1 VGFDS
6 LKRGYERMNNAA
18 AIRRVAVLGA
28 GVMGAQIAAH
38 LANADV
44 PVVLF
49 DLPAKEGDPN
59 GIATKAIANLTKLN
73 PAPLAVKERA
83 QLIQPA
89 NYDQHLEALRT
100 CDLLIEAIAERP
112 DWKADLYRR
121 VTPYLHDRAILAT
134 NTSGLPLSA
143 LAQSVPDAVRS
154 RFCGIH
160 FFNPPRYMALAELI
174 PCATTDPAILD
185 LLETFLVSTL
195 GKGVVRGKDTPNFI
209 ANRIGVFSMAAIMHQ
224 TQVFGLGLDLVDALT
239 GPAIG
244 RAKSATYRTAD
255 IVGLDTMDHVFKGS
269 AHALPQDPWRSYY
282 QGPDWLNTLIAK
294 GALGQ
299 KSGAGFYAGKGKQVF
314 DPSTGTYR
322 DAGAKPDE
330 AVQAILKLKNPA
342 EKFAALRASDH
353 PQAQF
358 LWAIH
363 RDVFHYA
370 AVLLAEIADNA
381 RDVDF
386 AIRWG
391 YGWSLGPF
399 EIWQAAGWK
408 QVAAWIAADIA
419 AGKALTTTPLP
430 AWVDQVDGV
439 HRPQGSYSAAENA
452 YKPRSSLPVYQRQLY
467 PEPVL
472 GEAPHHYG
480 ETVFENSGARLWTT
494 GDGIGILSFKTKL
507 HVIGDDVLE
516 AVLASLNIAERD
528 FAGLVLWQTEAPF
541 SAGANLA
548 EAVSVVLAGD
558 FVSFEKAVAKFQQTT
573 AALRYSAIPVV
584 GAVQGLA
591 LGGGCEFLMH
601 CDRVVA
607 ALESYIG
614 LVEVGVGL
622 IPAGGGCKEFA
633 RRAMD
638 EAKGGDLLPFL
649 RPYFE
654 AMAMAKVSRS
664 AEEAQQL
671 GYLKP
676 SDVIIFNPYELLYVA
691 KAQVRALAETGYR
704 PPQPR
709 SIRVAGRTG
718 MAAFQMALVNMRD
731 GGFISAHDDQVS
743 LKIATALCGG
753 EVDANTWVDEA
764 WLLGLERQAFV
775 ELAKTPLTQ
784 ARIEHMLKTGKPLRN

>member
-1 VGFDS
+1 MS
-6 LKRGYERMNNAA
+6 SAA
-18 AIRRVAVLGA
+18 SIRRVAVLGA

-49 DLPAKEGDPN
+49 DLPAKDGDPN
-59 GIATKAIANLTKLN
+59 GIVTKAIASMVKLS
-73 PAPLAVKERA
+73 PAPFAVKERA
-83 QLIQPA
+83 ELIQPA
-89 NYDQHLEALRT
+89 NYDQHLEELRS

-112 DWKADLYRR
+112 DWKADLYKRI
-121 VTPYLHDRAILAT
+121 TPYVSDRAILAT
-134 NTSGLPLSA
+134 NTSGLPLSL
-143 LAQSVPDAVRS
+143 LAESVPENLRA

-160 FFNPPRYMALAELI
+160 FFNPPRYMALVELI
-174 PCATTDPAILD
+174 PCQTTDPAILD

-195 GKGVVRGKDTPNFI
+195 GKGVVRAKDTPNFV
-209 ANRIGVFSMAAIMHQ
+209 ANRIGVFSMAATIHH
-224 TQVFGLGLDLVDALT
+224 TQAFGLSLDLVDALT

-255 IVGLDTMDHVFKGS
+255 IVGLDTMGHVFKGS
-269 AHALPQDPWRSYY
+269 ALALRDDPWRQYFN
-282 QGPDWLNTLIAK
+282 PPAWLTALIDK

-299 KSGAGFYAGKGKQVF
+299 KTKAGIYANKGKQVL
-314 DPSTGTYR
+314 DTATGEYR

-330 AVQAILKLKNPA
+330 AVQALLKIKNHA

-363 RDVFHYA
+363 RDAFHYA
-370 AVLLAEIADNA
+370 AVLLAEIADTA

-391 YGWSLGPF
+391 FGWGMGPF

-408 QVAAWIAADIA
+408 QVAAWIEDDIA
-419 AGKALTTTPLP
+419 AGKAMTAAPLP
-430 AWVDQVDGV
+430 AWVKQVDGV
-439 HRPQGSYSAAENA
+439 HRPEGSYSAAENA
-452 YKPRSSLPVYQRQLY
+452 YKPRSTLPVYRRQLY
-467 PEPVL
+467 PEQVL
-472 GEAPHHYG
+472 GEAPPRYG
-480 ETVFENSGARLWTT
+480 ETVWENSGVRLWTT
-494 GDGIGILSFKTKL
+494 GDDIGVLSFKSKL
-507 HVIGDDVLE
+507 HVIGDDVLDGVLE
-516 AVLASLNIAERD
+516 ALKIAEQQFD
-528 FAGLVLWQTEAPF
+528 GLVLWQTEAPF

-548 EAVSVVLAGD
+548 QAVPVLLAGD
-558 FVSFEKAVAKFQQTT
+558 FETFENTVAKFQHTT
-573 AALRYSAIPVV
+573 SALRYSAIPVV
-584 GAVQGLA
+584 AAAQGLA

-633 RRAMD
+633 LRAMD

-664 AEEAQQL
+664 AEEAKQL
-671 GYLKP
+671 GHLKS
-676 SDVIIFNPYELLYVA
+676 SDVIVFNANELLHVA

-709 SIRVAGRTG
+709 KIRVAGRTG
-718 MAAFQMALVNMRD
+718 VAACQMALVNMRD
-731 GGFISAHDDQVS
+731 GGFISPHDYRLG

-753 EVDANTWVDEA
+753 DVDPNTLVDEA
-764 WLLGLERQAFV
+764 WLLGLERQGFV

-784 ARIEHMLKTGKPLRN
+784 ARIEQMLKTGKPLRN

>member
-1 VGFDS
+1 MS
-6 LKRGYERMNNAA
+6 NAA

-49 DLPAKEGDPN
+49 DLPAKDGDPN
-59 GIATKAIANLTKLN
+59 GIVTKAIASMAKLS
-73 PAPLAVKERA
+73 PAPFAVKERA
-83 QLIQPA
+83 ALIQPA
-89 NYDQHLEALRT
+89 NYDQHLEELRN

-112 DWKADLYRR
+112 DWKTDLYKR

-134 NTSGLPLSA
+134 NTSGLPLSL
-143 LAQSVPDAVRS
+143 LAESVPEHLRP

-160 FFNPPRYMALAELI
+160 FFNPPRYMALVELI
-174 PCATTDPAILD
+174 PCLTTDPAILD

-195 GKGVVRGKDTPNFI
+195 GKGVVRAKDTPNFI
-209 ANRIGVFSMAAIMHQ
+209 ANRIGVFSMAATIHH
-224 TQVFGLGLDLVDALT
+224 TQAFGLSLDLVDALT

-255 IVGLDTMDHVFKGS
+255 IVGLDTMGHVFKGS
-269 AHALPQDPWRSYY
+269 ALALRDDPWRQYFN
-282 QGPDWLNTLIAK
+282 PPAWLTALIDK

-299 KSGAGFYAGKGKQVF
+299 KTKAGIYANKGRQVL
-314 DPSTGTYR
+314 DTATGEYR

-330 AVQAILKLKNPA
+330 AVQALLKIKNHA

-363 RDVFHYA
+363 RDAFHYA
-370 AVLLAEIADNA
+370 AVLLAEIADTA

-391 YGWSLGPF
+391 FGWGMGPF

-408 QVAAWIAADIA
+408 QVAAWLEGDIA
-419 AGKALTTTPLP
+419 AGKAITAAPQP
-430 AWVDQVDGV
+430 PWGAQQDGL
-439 HRPQGSYSAAENA
+439 HRHEGSYSAAENA
-452 YKPRSSLPVYQRQLY
+452 YKPRSTLPVYRRQLY
-467 PEPVL
+467 PEQVL
-472 GEAPHHYG
+472 GEAPPRYG
-480 ETVFENSGARLWTT
+480 ETVWENSGVRLWTT
-494 GDGIGILSFKTKL
+494 GDDIGVLSFKSKL
-507 HVIGDDVLE
+507 HVIGDDVLDGVLE
-516 AVLASLNIAERD
+516 ALKIAEQQFD
-528 FAGLVLWQTEAPF
+528 GLVLWQTEAPF

-548 EAVSVVLAGD
+548 QAVPVLLAGD
-558 FVSFEKAVAKFQQTT
+558 FETFENTVAKFQHTT
-573 AALRYSAIPVV
+573 SALRYSAIPVV
-584 GAVQGLA
+584 AAAQGLA

-633 RRAMD
+633 LRAMD

-664 AEEAQQL
+664 AEEAKQL
-671 GYLKP
+671 GHLKS
-676 SDVIIFNPYELLYVA
+676 SDVIVFNANELLHVA

-709 SIRVAGRTG
+709 KIRVAGRTG
-718 MAAFQMALVNMRD
+718 VAACQMALVNMRD
-731 GGFISAHDDQVS
+731 GGFISPHDYRLG

-753 EVDANTWVDEA
+753 DVDPNTLVDEV
-764 WLLGLERQAFV
+764 WLLGLERQGFV

-784 ARIEHMLKTGKPLRN
+784 ARIEQMLKTGKPLRN

>member
-1 VGFDS
+1 
-6 LKRGYERMNNAA
+6 MNNAA

-38 LANADV
+38 LANAEV

-49 DLPAKEGDPN
+49 DLPAKDGDPN
-59 GIATKAIANLTKLN
+59 GIATKAIANLAKLN
-73 PAPLAVKERA
+73 PAPLAVKERVE
-83 QLIQPA
+83 LVQPA
-89 NYDQHLEALRT
+89 NYDQHLELLRS
-100 CDLLIEAIAERP
+100 CDLVIEAIAERP

-121 VTPYLHDRAILAT
+121 IAPYLNGRAILAT
-134 NTSGLPLSA
+134 NTSGLRLNL
-143 LAQSVPDAVRS
+143 LADSVPEQARA

-160 FFNPPRYMALAELI
+160 FFNPPRYMALVELI
-174 PCATTDPAILD
+174 PCAATDPAILD

-195 GKGVVRGKDTPNFI
+195 GKGVVRAKDTPNFI
-209 ANRIGVFSMAAIMHQ
+209 ANRIGVFSMAAIMHH
-224 TQVFGLGLDLVDALT
+224 TQAFGLGLDLVDALT

-255 IVGLDTMDHVFKGS
+255 IVGLDTMGHVLKGS
-269 AHALPQDPWRSYY
+269 ALALDQDPWRRYY
-282 QGPDWLNTLIAK
+282 TVPGWLGALIEK

-299 KSGAGFYAGKGKQVF
+299 KTGTGFYAGKGKQVL
-314 DPSTGTYR
+314 DPATGAYQ

-330 AVQAILKLKNPA
+330 AVQAILKIKNPA

-391 YGWSLGPF
+391 FGWSQGPF

-408 QVAAWIAADIA
+408 QVAAWIKEDIA
-419 AGKALTTTPLP
+419 AGKAMTDAPLP
-430 AWVDQVDGV
+430 AWVDQIDGP
-439 HRPQGSYSAAENA
+439 HQPQGSYSAAENA
-452 YKPRSSLPVYQRQLY
+452 YKSRSKLPVYQRQLY
-467 PEPVL
+467 PEQVV
-472 GEAPHHYG
+472 GEAPHRYG

-494 GDGIGILSFKTKL
+494 GDGIGVLGFKSRL
-507 HVIGDDVLE
+507 HVIGDDVLDG
-516 AVLASLNIAERD
+516 VLESLKIAEQRFD
-528 FAGLVLWQTEAPF
+528 GLVIWQTEAPF

-548 EAVSVVLAGD
+548 QAVPVVLAGD
-558 FVSFEKAVAKFQQTT
+558 FVTFENSVAKFQQTT
-573 AALRYSAIPVV
+573 SALRYAAIPVV
-584 GAVQGLA
+584 GAAQGLA

-607 ALESYIG
+607 ALESYVG

-633 RRAMD
+633 LRAMH

-664 AEEAQQL
+664 AEEAKQL
-671 GYLKP
+671 GHLRP
-676 SDVIIFNPYELLYVA
+676 SDIIIFNPHELLYVA

-709 SIRVAGRTG
+709 PIRVAGRTG
-718 MAAFQMALVNMRD
+718 VAACQMALVNMRD
-731 GGFISAHDDQVS
+731 GGFISAHDYQLG

-753 EVDANTWVDEA
+753 DVDPNTLVDEA
-764 WLLGLERQAFV
+764 WLLGLERKAFV

-784 ARIEHMLKTGKPLRN
+784 ARIESMLKTGKPLRN

>member
-1 VGFDS
+1 MS
-6 LKRGYERMNNAA
+6 MSNAA
-18 AIRRVAVLGA
+18 SIRRVAVLGA

-49 DLPAKEGDPN
+49 DLPAKDGDPN
-59 GIATKAIANLTKLN
+59 GIVTKAIANMVKLS
-73 PAPLAVKERA
+73 PAPFAVKERA
-83 QLIQPA
+83 ELIQPA
-89 NYDQHLEALRT
+89 NYDQHLEELRN

-112 DWKADLYRR
+112 DWKADLYKR
-121 VTPYLHDRAILAT
+121 VTPYLNDRAILAT
-134 NTSGLPLSA
+134 NTSGLPLSL
-143 LAQSVPDAVRS
+143 LAESVPENLRP

-160 FFNPPRYMALAELI
+160 FFNPPRYMALVELI
-174 PCATTDPAILD
+174 PCQTTDPAILD
-185 LLETFLVSTL
+185 QLETFLVSTL
-195 GKGVVRGKDTPNFI
+195 GKGVVRAKDTPNFI
-209 ANRIGVFSMAAIMHQ
+209 ANRIGVFSMAATIHH
-224 TQVFGLGLDLVDALT
+224 TQAFGLSLDLVDALT

-255 IVGLDTMDHVFKGS
+255 VVGLDTMGHVFEGS
-269 AHALPQDPWRSYY
+269 ALALRDDPWRQYY
-282 QGPDWLNTLIAK
+282 NPPAWLTALIEK

-299 KSGAGFYAGKGKQVF
+299 KTKAGIYASKGKQVL
-314 DPSTGTYR
+314 DTATGEYR

-330 AVQAILKLKNPA
+330 AVQALLKIKNPA
-342 EKFAALRASDH
+342 EKFAALRASNH

-363 RDVFHYA
+363 RDAFHYA
-370 AVLLAEIADNA
+370 AVLLAEIADTA

-391 YGWSLGPF
+391 FGWSMGPF

-408 QVAAWIAADIA
+408 QVAVWIEEDIA
-419 AGKALTTTPLP
+419 AGKAMTKTPLP
-430 AWVDQVDGV
+430 AWVDQVDSV
-439 HRPQGSYSAAENA
+439 HRPEGSYSAAENA
-452 YKPRSSLPVYQRQLY
+452 YKPRSELPVYQRQLY
-467 PEPVL
+467 PERVL
-472 GEAPHHYG
+472 GEASPRYG
-480 ETVFENSGARLWTT
+480 ETVYENSGVRLWTI
-494 GDGIGILSFKTKL
+494 GDDIGVLSFKSKM
-507 HVIGDDVLE
+507 HVIGDDVLDGVLE
-516 AVLASLNIAERD
+516 ALKIAEKQCS
-528 FAGLVLWQTEAPF
+528 GLVLWQTEAPF

-548 EAVSVVLAGD
+548 QAVPVLLAGD
-558 FVSFEKAVAKFQQTT
+558 FETFEKTVAKFQQTT
-573 AALRYSAIPVV
+573 SALRHSAIPVV
-584 GAVQGLA
+584 AAAQGLA

-633 RRAMD
+633 LRAMT

-664 AEEAQQL
+664 AEEAKQL
-671 GYLKP
+671 GHLKA
-676 SDVIIFNPYELLYVA
+676 SDVIVFNPNELLYVA

-709 SIRVAGRTG
+709 RIRVAGRTG
-718 MAAFQMALVNMRD
+718 VAACQMALVNMRD
-731 GGFISAHDDQVS
+731 GGFISPHDYRLGLS
-743 LKIATALCGG
+743 IAQALCGG
-753 EVDANTWVDEA
+753 DVDPNTIVDED
-764 WLLGLERQAFV
+764 WLLGLERKAFV

-784 ARIEHMLKTGKPLRN
+784 ARIEQMLKTGKPLRN

>member
-1 VGFDS
+1 MS
-6 LKRGYERMNNAA
+6 SAA
-18 AIRRVAVLGA
+18 SIRRVAVLGA

-49 DLPAKEGDPN
+49 DLPAKDGDPN
-59 GIATKAIANLTKLN
+59 GIVTKAIASMVKLS
-73 PAPLAVKERA
+73 PAPFAVKERA
-83 QLIQPA
+83 ELIQPA
-89 NYDQHLEALRT
+89 NYDQHLEALRS

-112 DWKADLYRR
+112 DWKADLYKRI
-121 VTPYLHDRAILAT
+121 TPYVSDRAILAT
-134 NTSGLPLSA
+134 NTSGLPLSL
-143 LAQSVPDAVRS
+143 LAESVPENLRP

-160 FFNPPRYMALAELI
+160 FFNPPRYMALVELI
-174 PCATTDPAILD
+174 PCLTTDPAILD

-195 GKGVVRGKDTPNFI
+195 GKGVVRAKDTPNFI
-209 ANRIGVFSMAAIMHQ
+209 ANRIGVFSMAATIHH
-224 TQVFGLGLDLVDALT
+224 TQAFSLSLDLVDALT

-255 IVGLDTMDHVFKGS
+255 IVGLDTMGHVFKGS
-269 AHALPQDPWRSYY
+269 ALALRDDPWRQYFN
-282 QGPDWLNTLIAK
+282 PPAWLTALIDK

-299 KSGAGFYAGKGKQVF
+299 KTKAGIYANKGKQVL
-314 DPSTGTYR
+314 DTATGEYR

-330 AVQAILKLKNPA
+330 AVQALLKIKNPA

-363 RDVFHYA
+363 RDAFHYA
-370 AVLLAEIADNA
+370 AALLAEIADTA

-391 YGWSLGPF
+391 FGWGMGPF

-408 QVAAWIAADIA
+408 QVAAWIEDDIA
-419 AGKALTTTPLP
+419 AGKAMTATPLP
-430 AWVDQVDGV
+430 AWVDRVDGV
-439 HRPQGSYSAAENA
+439 HRPEGSYSAAVNA
-452 YKPRSSLPVYQRQLY
+452 YKPRSTLAVYRRQLY
-467 PEPVL
+467 PEQVL
-472 GEAPHHYG
+472 GEAPHRYG
-480 ETVFENSGARLWTT
+480 DTVYENSGVRLWTT
-494 GDGIGILSFKTKL
+494 GDDIGVLSFKSKL
-507 HVIGDDVLE
+507 HVIGDDVLDGVLE
-516 AVLASLNIAERD
+516 ALKIAEQQFD
-528 FAGLVLWQTEAPF
+528 GLVLWQTEAPF

-548 EAVSVVLAGD
+548 QAVPVLLAGD
-558 FVSFEKAVAKFQQTT
+558 FETFENTVAKFQHTT
-573 AALRYSAIPVV
+573 SALRYSAIPVV
-584 GAVQGLA
+584 AAAQGLA

-633 RRAMD
+633 LRAMN

-664 AEEAQQL
+664 AEEAKQL
-671 GYLKP
+671 GHLKS
-676 SDVIIFNPYELLYVA
+676 SDVIVFNPNELLYVA

-709 SIRVAGRTG
+709 KIRVAGRTG
-718 MAAFQMALVNMRD
+718 IAACQMALVNMRD
-731 GGFISAHDDQVS
+731 GGFISPHDYRLGV
-743 LKIATALCGG
+743 KIATALCGG
-753 EVDANTWVDEA
+753 DVDPNTLVDEE
-764 WLLGLERQAFV
+764 WLLGLERQNFV

>member
-1 VGFDS
+1 
-6 LKRGYERMNNAA
+6 MNIAA
-18 AIRRVAVLGA
+18 SIRRAAVLGA

-49 DLPAKEGDPN
+49 DLPAKDGDPN
-59 GIATKAIANLTKLN
+59 GIATKAIANLAKLN
-73 PAPLAVKERA
+73 PAPLAVRERVE
-83 QLIQPA
+83 LIQPA
-89 NYDQHLEALRT
+89 NYDQHLEALRS
-100 CDLLIEAIAERP
+100 CDLVIEAIAERP

-121 VTPYLHDRAILAT
+121 IAPYLNDRAILAT
-134 NTSGLPLSA
+134 NTSGLRLNL
-143 LAQSVPDAVRS
+143 LADSVPEQARA

-160 FFNPPRYMALAELI
+160 FFNPPRYMALVELI
-174 PCATTDPAILD
+174 PCAATDPAILD

-195 GKGVVRGKDTPNFI
+195 GKGVVRAKDTPNFI
-209 ANRIGVFSMAAIMHQ
+209 ANRIGVFSMAAIMHH
-224 TQVFGLGLDLVDALT
+224 TQAFGLSLDLVDALT

-255 IVGLDTMDHVFKGS
+255 IVGLDTMGHVLKGS
-269 AHALPQDPWRSYY
+269 ALALPQDPWNRYY
-282 QGPDWLNTLIAK
+282 AAPAWLGALIEK

-299 KSGAGFYAGKGKQVF
+299 KSGAGFYANKGKQVL
-314 DPSTGTYR
+314 DPASGAYR
-322 DAGAKPDE
+322 DAGAKPDQ
-330 AVQAILKLKNPA
+330 AVQAILKIKNPA

-386 AIRWG
+386 AVRWG
-391 YGWSLGPF
+391 FGWSLGPF

-408 QVAAWIAADIA
+408 QVAAWIEEDIA
-419 AGKALTTTPLP
+419 AGKALTATPLP
-430 AWVDQVDGV
+430 AWVGQIEGA
-439 HRPQGSYSAAENA
+439 HQPQGSYSAAENA
-452 YKPRSSLPVYQRQLY
+452 YKPRSTLPVYQRQLY
-467 PEPVL
+467 PEQVL
-472 GEAPHHYG
+472 GEAPHRYG

-494 GDGIGILSFKTKL
+494 GDGIGVLSFKSKL
-507 HVIGDDVLE
+507 HVIGDDVLDG
-516 AVLASLNIAERD
+516 VLESLSIAEQRFD
-528 FAGLVLWQTEAPF
+528 GLVVWQTEAPF

-548 EAVSVVLAGD
+548 QAVPVVLAGD
-558 FVSFEKAVAKFQQTT
+558 FATFENTVAKFQRATR
-573 AALRYSAIPVV
+573 ALRYSAIPVV
-584 GAVQGLA
+584 GAAQGLA

-601 CDRVVA
+601 CDRVAA

-633 RRAMD
+633 ARAAA

-649 RPYFE
+649 RSYFE

-664 AEEAQQL
+664 AEEAKQI

-676 SDVIIFNPYELLYVA
+676 SDIIIFNPHELLYVA
-691 KAQVRALAETGYR
+691 KAQARALAEAGYR

-709 SIRVAGRTG
+709 LIRVAGRTG
-718 MAAFQMALVNMRD
+718 SAACQMALVNLRD
-731 GGFISAHDDQVS
+731 GGFISPHDYNLGV
-743 LKIATALCGG
+743 KIAATLCGG
-753 EVDANTWVDEA
+753 EVDPDTRVEED
-764 WLLGLERQAFV
+764 WLLGLERKAFV

>member
-1 VGFDS
+1 
-6 LKRGYERMNNAA
+6 MNNAA

-38 LANADV
+38 LANADI

-49 DLPAKEGDPN
+49 DLPAKDGDPN
-59 GIATKAIANLTKLN
+59 GVVTKAIAHLAKLN
-73 PAPLAVKERA
+73 PAPLAVKERVE
-83 QLIQPA
+83 LIQPA
-89 NYDQHLEALRT
+89 HYDQHLEALRS
-100 CDLLIEAIAERP
+100 CDLLIEAIAERT

-121 VTPYLHDRAILAT
+121 IAPYLNDRAILAT
-134 NTSGLPLSA
+134 NTSGLRLNL
-143 LAQSVPDAVRS
+143 LAESVPENTRP

-160 FFNPPRYMALAELI
+160 FFNPPRYMALVELI
-174 PCATTDPAILD
+174 PCAATDPAILD
-185 LLETFLVSTL
+185 VLETFLVSTL
-195 GKGVVRGKDTPNFI
+195 GKGVVRAKDTPNFI
-209 ANRIGVFSMAAIMHQ
+209 ANRIGVFSMAAIMHH
-224 TQVFGLGLDLVDALT
+224 TQAFGLGLDLVDALT

-255 IVGLDTMDHVFKGS
+255 IVGLDTMDHVLKGS
-269 AHALPQDPWRSYY
+269 ARALPQDPWRTYY
-282 QGPDWLNTLIAK
+282 AVPAWLETLLAK

-299 KSGAGFYAGKGKQVF
+299 KTGAGIYASKGKQVF
-314 DPSTGTYR
+314 DPAVGAYQA
-322 DAGAKPDE
+322 AGAKPDE

-370 AVLLAEIADNA
+370 AVLLVEIADNA

-391 YGWSLGPF
+391 YGWNLGPF

-408 QVAAWIAADIA
+408 QVAAWIKEDIA
-419 AGKALTTTPLP
+419 ASKALTATPLP
-430 AWVDQVDGV
+430 DWVDRIDGV
-439 HRPQGSYSAAENA
+439 HQPQGSYSAAENV
-452 YKPRSSLPVYQRQLY
+452 YKPRSNLPVYQRQLY
-467 PEPVL
+467 PEQVL
-472 GEAPHHYG
+472 GEAPRRYG

-494 GDGIGILSFKTKL
+494 GDGIGVLSFKSKM
-507 HVIGDDVLE
+507 HVIGDDVLDG
-516 AVLASLNIAERD
+516 VLESLKIAEQRFD
-528 FAGLVLWQTEAPF
+528 GLVLWQTEAPF

-548 EAVSVVLAGD
+548 QAVSVVLAGD
-558 FVSFEKAVAKFQQTT
+558 FATLEKNVAKFQQTT
-573 AALRYSAIPVV
+573 SALRYSAVPVV
-584 GAVQGLA
+584 GAAQGLA

-601 CDRVVA
+601 CDRVAA

-633 RRAMD
+633 LRAAT

-664 AEEAQQL
+664 AEEAKQL

-676 SDVIIFNPYELLYVA
+676 SDVIVFNPHELLYIA
-691 KAQVRALAETGYR
+691 KAQARALAETGYR

-709 SIRVAGRTG
+709 LIRVAGRTG
-718 MAAFQMALVNMRD
+718 IAACQMALVNMRA
-731 GGFISAHDDQVS
+731 GGFISAHDYELG
-743 LKIATALCGG
+743 LKIAIALCGG
-753 EVDANTWVDEA
+753 DVDPNSWVDET

-775 ELAKTPLTQ
+775 ELAKNPLTQ
-784 ARIEHMLKTGKPLRN
+784 ARIESMLKTGKPLRN

>member
-1 VGFDS
+1 
-6 LKRGYERMNNAA
+6 MNNAA

-38 LANADV
+38 LANAEV

-49 DLPAKEGDPN
+49 DLPAKDGDPN
-59 GIATKAIANLTKLN
+59 GIVTKAIASLAKMS
-73 PAPLAVKERA
+73 PAPFAVKERA
-83 QLIQPA
+83 ALIQPA
-89 NYDQHLEALRT
+89 NYDQHLEALRN

-112 DWKADLYRR
+112 DWKADLYKR
-121 VTPYLHDRAILAT
+121 VTPYLNDRAILAT
-134 NTSGLPLSA
+134 NTSGLRLSQ
-143 LAQSVPDAVRS
+143 LAESVPENVRS

-160 FFNPPRYMALAELI
+160 FFNPPRYMALVEVI
-174 PCATTDPAILD
+174 PCQTTDPAILD

-195 GKGVVRGKDTPNFI
+195 GKGVVRAKDTPNFV
-209 ANRIGVFSMAAIMHQ
+209 ANRIGVFSMAATIHH
-224 TQVFGLGLDLVDALT
+224 TQAFGLSLDLVDALT

-244 RAKSATYRTAD
+244 RPKSATYRTAD
-255 IVGLDTMDHVFKGS
+255 VVGLDTMGHVFKGS
-269 AHALPQDPWRSYY
+269 ALTLQDDPWRQYFN
-282 QGPDWLNTLIAK
+282 PPAWLTMLIEK

-299 KSGAGFYAGKGKQVF
+299 KTKIGIYANKGKQVL
-314 DPSTGTYR
+314 DPATGEYR
-322 DAGAKPDE
+322 DAGAKPDD
-330 AVQAILKLKNPA
+330 AVQAILKIKNPA

-353 PQAQF
+353 HQAQF

-363 RDVFHYA
+363 RDAFHYA
-370 AVLLAEIADNA
+370 ATLLADIADNA

-391 YGWSLGPF
+391 FGWGMGPF

-408 QVAAWIAADIA
+408 QVAAWIEEDIA
-419 AGKALTTTPLP
+419 AGKAMTRTPLP
-430 AWVDQVDGV
+430 PWVRQVDGV
-439 HRPQGSYSAAENA
+439 HRPEGSYSAAEDA
-452 YKPRSSLPVYQRQLY
+452 YKPRSALPVYQRQLY
-467 PEPVL
+467 PEQVL
-472 GEAPHHYG
+472 GEAPHRYG
-480 ETVFENSGARLWTT
+480 RTVFENTGVRLWTT
-494 GDGIGILSFKTKL
+494 GDDIGVLNFKSKL
-507 HVIGDDVLE
+507 HVIGDDVLDGVLE
-516 AVLASLNIAERD
+516 ALNIAEQQ
-528 FAGLVLWQTEAPF
+528 FSGLVLWQTAAPF

-548 EAVSVVLAGD
+548 PVVPVLMAGD
-558 FVSFEKAVAKFQQTT
+558 FAVIDRIVAQFQQAT

-584 GAVQGLA
+584 AAAQGLA

-633 RRAMD
+633 LRAMN

-664 AEEAQQL
+664 AEEAQHI
-671 GYLKP
+671 GYLKA
-676 SDVIIFNPYELLYVA
+676 SDVIVFNPNELLYVA

-709 SIRVAGRTG
+709 QIRVAGRTG
-718 MAAFQMALVNMRD
+718 IAA
-731 GGFISAHDDQVS
+731 
-743 LKIATALCGG
+743 C
-753 EVDANTWVDEA
+753 
-764 WLLGLERQAFV
+764 
-775 ELAKTPLTQ
+775 
-784 ARIEHMLKTGKPLRN
+784 

>member
-1 VGFDS
+1 
-6 LKRGYERMNNAA
+6 MINAA
-18 AIRRVAVLGA
+18 SIRRVAVLGA

-49 DLPAKEGDPN
+49 DLPAKDGDPN
-59 GIATKAIANLTKLN
+59 GIATKAIANLSKLN
-73 PAPLAVKERA
+73 PAPFAVKERA
-83 QLIQPA
+83 ALIKPA
-89 NYDQHLEALRT
+89 NYDQHLELLRD

-112 DWKADLYRR
+112 DWKADLYQRI
-121 VTPYLHDRAILAT
+121 TPYLNERAILAT
-134 NTSGLPLSA
+134 NTSGLPINM
-143 LAQSVPDAVRS
+143 LAESVPEMARA

-160 FFNPPRYMALAELI
+160 FFNPPRYMALVELI
-174 PCATTDPAILD
+174 PCRTTTPAILD
-185 LLETFLVSTL
+185 QLETFLVSTL
-195 GKGVVRGKDTPNFI
+195 GKGVIRAKDTPNFI
-209 ANRIGVFSMAAIMHQ
+209 ANRVGVFSMAATIHH
-224 TQVFGLGLDLVDALT
+224 TEAFGLGLDLVDALT

-244 RAKSATYRTAD
+244 RPKSATYRTAD
-255 IVGLDTMDHVFKGS
+255 IVGLDTMGHVFKGS
-269 AHALPQDPWRSYY
+269 ALALQQDPWRSYFT
-282 QGPDWLNTLIAK
+282 PPAWLNTLIEK

-299 KSGAGFYAGKGKQVF
+299 KTGTGIYASKGKQVL
-314 DPSTGTYR
+314 DPIAGVYK
-322 DAGAKPDE
+322 DAGAKPDP
-330 AVQAILKLKNPA
+330 AVQAILKIKNPA

-391 YGWSLGPF
+391 FGWGMGPF

-408 QVAAWIAADIA
+408 QVAAWIEQDIA
-419 AGKALTTTPLP
+419 AGKAMTTTPLP
-430 AWVDQVDGV
+430 AWVGQVDGV
-439 HRPQGSYSAAENA
+439 HQPQGSYSAAENA
-452 YKPRSSLPVYQRQLY
+452 YKPRSTLPVYQRQLY
-467 PEPVL
+467 PEQVL
-472 GEAPHHYG
+472 GEAPPRYG
-480 ETVFENSGARLWTT
+480 ETVFENSGVRLWTT
-494 GDGIGILSFKTKL
+494 GDDIGVLSFKSKM
-507 HVIGDDVLE
+507 HVIGDDVLDGVLE
-516 AVLASLNIAERD
+516 ALKIAERQ
-528 FAGLVLWQTEAPF
+528 FNGLVLWQTEAPF

-548 EAVSVVLAGD
+548 QAAPVLMAGD
-558 FVSFEKAVAKFQQTT
+558 FDALEYTVAKFQHTT

-584 GAVQGLA
+584 AAAQGLA

-633 RRAMD
+633 LRAMT

-671 GYLKP
+671 GHLKS
-676 SDVIIFNPYELLYVA
+676 SDVIVFNVNELLYVA
-691 KAQVRALAETGYR
+691 KTQVRALAETGYR

-709 SIRVAGRTG
+709 LIKVAGRTG
-718 MAAFQMALVNMRD
+718 VAACQMALVNMRD
-731 GGFISAHDDQVS
+731 GGFISEHDYQIG
-743 LKIATALCGG
+743 LRIAQALCGG
-753 EVDANTWVDEA
+753 EVDANTLVDEE
-764 WLLGLERQAFV
+764 WLLGLERKSFV
-775 ELAKTPLTQ
+775 ELAKTRLTQ
-784 ARIEHMLKTGKPLRN
+784 ARIEQMLTTGKPLRN

>member
-1 VGFDS
+1 MS
-6 LKRGYERMNNAA
+6 NAA

-49 DLPAKEGDPN
+49 DLPARDGDPN
-59 GIATKAIANLTKLN
+59 GIVTRAIANLAKLN

-83 QLIQPA
+83 DLIQAA
-89 NYDQHLEALRT
+89 NYDQHLEQLRS

-112 DWKADLYRR
+112 DWKADLYKRI
-121 VTPYLHDRAILAT
+121 TPYLNERAILAT
-134 NTSGLPLSA
+134 NTSGLRLSL
-143 LAQSVPDAVRS
+143 LAESVPANARA

-160 FFNPPRYMALAELI
+160 FFNPPRYMALVELI
-174 PCATTDPAILD
+174 PCQATDPAILD
-185 LLETFLVSTL
+185 QLETFLVSTL
-195 GKGVVRGKDTPNFI
+195 GKGVVRAKDTPNFV
-209 ANRIGVFSMAAIMHQ
+209 ANRIGVFSMAATMHH
-224 TQVFGLGLDLVDALT
+224 TAAFGLGLDLVDALT

-244 RAKSATYRTAD
+244 RPRSATYRTAD
-255 IVGLDTMDHVFKGS
+255 IVGLDTMGHVFKGS
-269 AHALPQDPWRSYY
+269 ALALQQDPWRQYFN
-282 QGPDWLNTLIAK
+282 PPPWLNALIEK

-299 KSGAGFYAGKGKQVF
+299 KTKVGIYAGKGKQVL
-314 DPSTGTYR
+314 DPATGEYR

-330 AVQAILKLKNPA
+330 AVQAILKIKNPA

-353 PQAQF
+353 PQARF

-391 YGWSLGPF
+391 FGWSMGPF

-408 QVAAWIAADIA
+408 QVAAWIGEDIV
-419 AGKALTTTPLP
+419 AGKAMTATPLP
-430 AWVDQVDGV
+430 GWVGQVDGV
-439 HRPQGSYSAAENA
+439 HRPDGSYSAAENVF
-452 YKPRSSLPVYQRQLY
+452 KPRSTLPVYQRQLY
-467 PEPVL
+467 PEQVL
-472 GEAPHHYG
+472 GEAPHRYG
-480 ETVFENSGARLWTT
+480 ETVWENSGVRLWTT
-494 GDGIGILSFKTKL
+494 GDDIGVLSFKSKM
-507 HVIGDDVLE
+507 HVIGDDVLDGVLE
-516 AVLASLNIAERD
+516 ALKIAERQ
-528 FAGLVLWQTEAPF
+528 FSGLVLWQTEAPF

-548 EAVSVVLAGD
+548 QAVPVLQAGD
-558 FVSFEKAVAKFQQTT
+558 FETFEQTVAKFQRTT
-573 AALRYSAIPVV
+573 SALRYSAIPVV
-584 GAVQGLA
+584 AAAQGLA

-633 RRAMD
+633 LRAAT

-664 AEEAQQL
+664 AEEARQL
-671 GYLKP
+671 GHLRP
-676 SDVIIFNPYELLYVA
+676 SDVIVFNPSELLYVA
-691 KAQVRALAETGYR
+691 KAQIRALAETGYR

-709 SIRVAGRTG
+709 RIRVAGRTG
-718 MAAFQMALVNMRD
+718 IAACQMALVNMRD
-731 GGFISAHDDQVS
+731 GGFISPHDYQLG

-753 EVDANTWVDEA
+753 DVDPNTLVDEE
-764 WLLGLERQAFV
+764 WLLGLERKAFV
-775 ELAKTPLTQ
+775 ELARTQLTQ

>member
-1 VGFDS
+1 MS
-6 LKRGYERMNNAA
+6 NAA

-59 GIATKAIANLTKLN
+59 GIVTKAIANMIKLS
-73 PAPLAVKERA
+73 PAPFAVRERA
-83 QLIQPA
+83 DLIQPA
-89 NYDQHLEALRT
+89 NYDQHLEELRS

-121 VTPYLHDRAILAT
+121 ITPYLNERAILAT
-134 NTSGLPLSA
+134 NTSGLPLSL
-143 LAQSVPDAVRS
+143 LAESVPENLRP

-160 FFNPPRYMALAELI
+160 FFNPPRYMALVELI
-174 PCATTDPAILD
+174 PCQATDPAILD
-185 LLETFLVSTL
+185 QLETFLVSTL
-195 GKGVVRGKDTPNFI
+195 GKGVVRAKDTPNFV
-209 ANRIGVFSMAAIMHQ
+209 ANRIGVFSMAATIHH

-244 RAKSATYRTAD
+244 RPKSATYRTAD
-255 IVGLDTMDHVFKGS
+255 VVGLDTMGHVFKGS
-269 AHALPQDPWRSYY
+269 ALALRDDPWRQYFN
-282 QGPDWLNTLIAK
+282 PPAWLTTLIDK

-299 KSGAGFYAGKGKQVF
+299 KTRAGIYANKGKQVL
-314 DPSTGTYR
+314 DTATSEYR
-322 DAGAKPDE
+322 DAGAQPDE
-330 AVQAILKLKNPA
+330 AVRALLKIKNPA
-342 EKFAALRASDH
+342 EKFAALRASEH

-363 RDVFHYA
+363 RDTFHYA
-370 AVLLAEIADNA
+370 AVLLAEIADTA

-391 YGWSLGPF
+391 FGWSMGPF
-399 EIWQAAGWK
+399 EIWQAAGWR
-408 QVAAWIAADIA
+408 QVAAWIEEDIA
-419 AGKALTTTPLP
+419 AGKAMTATPLP
-430 AWVDQVDGV
+430 AWVKQVDGV
-439 HRPQGSYSAAENA
+439 HRPEGSYSAVEDA
-452 YKPRSSLPVYQRQLY
+452 YKPRSTLPVYQRQLY
-467 PEPVL
+467 PEQVL
-472 GEAPHHYG
+472 GEARPRYG
-480 ETVFENSGARLWTT
+480 ETAFENSGVRLWSS
-494 GDGIGILSFKTKL
+494 GDAIGVLSFKSKM
-507 HVIGDDVLE
+507 HVIGDDVLDGVLE
-516 AVLASLNIAERD
+516 ALKIAERQFD
-528 FAGLVLWQTEAPF
+528 GLVLWQTEAPF

-548 EAVSVVLAGD
+548 QAVPVLQAGD
-558 FVSFEKAVAKFQQTT
+558 FVTFENTVAKFQRTT
-573 AALRYSAIPVV
+573 AALRYAAIPVV
-584 GAVQGLA
+584 AAAQGLA

-607 ALESYIG
+607 VLESYIG

-633 RRAMD
+633 LRAMT

-664 AEEAQQL
+664 AEEAKQL
-671 GYLKP
+671 GCLKS
-676 SDVIIFNPYELLYVA
+676 SDIIVFNPHELLYVA
-691 KAQVRALAETGYR
+691 KAQARALAEAGYR

-709 SIRVAGRTG
+709 KIRVAGRTG
-718 MAAFQMALVNMRD
+718 IAACQMALVNMRD
-731 GGFISAHDDQVS
+731 GGFISPHDYRLGLSIAH
-743 LKIATALCGG
+743 ALCGG
-753 EVDANTWVDEA
+753 DVDANTLVDEE
-764 WLLGLERQAFV
+764 WLLGLERKNFV

-784 ARIEHMLKTGKPLRN
+784 ARIEHTLKTGKPLRN

>member
-1 VGFDS
+1 MS
-6 LKRGYERMNNAA
+6 NAA
-18 AIRRVAVLGA
+18 SIRRVAVLGA

-59 GIATKAIANLTKLN
+59 GIVTKAIANMVKLS
-73 PAPLAVKERA
+73 PAPFAVKERA
-83 QLIQPA
+83 ELIQPA
-89 NYDQHLEALRT
+89 NYDQHLEELRS

-112 DWKADLYRR
+112 DWKADLYKK
-121 VTPYLHDRAILAT
+121 VTPYLNERAILDT
-134 NTSGLPLSA
+134 NTSGLPLNL
-143 LAQSVPDAVRS
+143 LAESVPESVRP

-160 FFNPPRYMALAELI
+160 FFNPPRYMALVELI
-174 PCATTDPAILD
+174 PCQTTEPAMLD

-195 GKGVVRGKDTPNFI
+195 GKGVVRAKDTPNFI
-209 ANRIGVFSMAAIMHQ
+209 ANRIGVFSMAATIHH
-224 TQVFGLGLDLVDALT
+224 TQVFGLSLDLVDALT

-244 RAKSATYRTAD
+244 RPKSATYRTAD
-255 IVGLDTMDHVFKGS
+255 VVGLDTMGHVFKGS
-269 AHALPQDPWRSYY
+269 ALALREDPWRHYFN
-282 QGPDWLNTLIAK
+282 PPAWLTTLIEK

-299 KSGAGFYAGKGKQVF
+299 KTKVGIYADKGKQVL
-314 DPSTGTYR
+314 DTATGEYR
-322 DAGAKPDE
+322 VAGAKPDE
-330 AVQAILKLKNPA
+330 AVQALLKIKNPA

-363 RDVFHYA
+363 RDTFHYA
-370 AVLLAEIADNA
+370 AVLLAEIADTA

-391 YGWSLGPF
+391 FGWSMGPF

-408 QVAAWIAADIA
+408 QVAAWIEQDIA
-419 AGKALTTTPLP
+419 AGKAMTQTPLP
-430 AWVDQVDGV
+430 AWVKQVDGV
-439 HRPQGSYSAAENA
+439 HRPEGSYSALEDS
-452 YKPRSSLPVYQRQLY
+452 YKPRSTLPVYRRQFY
-467 PEPVL
+467 PEQVL
-472 GEAPHHYG
+472 GEGLPRYG
-480 ETVFENSGARLWTT
+480 ETVYENSGVRLWTT
-494 GDGIGILSFKTKL
+494 GDRIGVLGFKSKM
-507 HVIGDDVLE
+507 HAIGDDVLDGVLE
-516 AVLASLNIAERD
+516 AVRVAEQQFD
-528 FAGLVLWQTEAPF
+528 GLVLWQTEAPF
-541 SAGANLA
+541 SVGANLA
-548 EAVSVVLAGD
+548 QAVGVLQAGD
-558 FVSFEKAVAKFQQTT
+558 FATFEAGVAKFQNTT

-584 GAVQGLA
+584 AAVQGLA

-633 RRAMD
+633 LRAAA

-649 RPYFE
+649 RGYFE

-664 AEEAQQL
+664 AEEAKQL
-671 GYLKP
+671 GYLKA
-676 SDVIIFNPYELLYVA
+676 SDIIVFNPNELLYVA

-709 SIRVAGRTG
+709 KVRVAGRTG
-718 MAAFQMALVNMRD
+718 IAACQMALVNMRD
-731 GGFISAHDDQVS
+731 GGFISAHDYQLGV
-743 LKIATALCGG
+743 KIATALCGG
-753 EVDANTWVDEA
+753 AVDPNTMVDEA
-764 WLLGLERQAFV
+764 WLLGQERQGFV
-775 ELAKTPLTQ
+775 ELAKTAQTQ

>member
-1 VGFDS
+1 
-6 LKRGYERMNNAA
+6 MNNAVS
-18 AIRRVAVLGA
+18 IRRVAVLGA

-38 LANADV
+38 LANAEV

-49 DLPAKEGDPN
+49 DLPAKDGDPN
-59 GIATKAIANLTKLN
+59 GIVTKAIASLTKLS
-73 PAPLAVKERA
+73 PAPFAVKERA
-83 QLIQPA
+83 ALIQPA
-89 NYDQHLEALRT
+89 NYDQHLEALRD

-112 DWKADLYRR
+112 DWKAALYQRIA
-121 VTPYLHDRAILAT
+121 PYLNERAILAT
-134 NTSGLPLSA
+134 NTSGLRLSQ
-143 LAQSVPDAVRS
+143 LAESVPEKLRP
-154 RFCGIH
+154 RFCGVH
-160 FFNPPRYMALAELI
+160 FFNPPRYMALVELI
-174 PCATTDPAILD
+174 PGPVTDPAILD
-185 LLETFLVSTL
+185 QLETFLVSAL
-195 GKGVVRGKDTPNFI
+195 GKGVVRTKDTPNFV
-209 ANRIGVFSMAAIMHQ
+209 ANRIGVFSMAATIHH
-224 TQVFGLGLDLVDALT
+224 TQAFGLSLDLVDALT

-244 RAKSATYRTAD
+244 RPKSATYRTAD
-255 IVGLDTMDHVFKGS
+255 VVGLDTMGHVFKGS
-269 AHALPQDPWRSYY
+269 ALALQDDPWRQYFN
-282 QGPDWLNTLIAK
+282 PPAWLTLLIDK

-299 KSGAGFYAGKGKQVF
+299 KTKVGIYANKGKQVL
-314 DPSTGTYR
+314 DTATGAYR

-330 AVQAILKLKNPA
+330 AVQAILKIKNPA
-342 EKFAALRASDH
+342 EKFAALRASSH

-370 AVLLAEIADNA
+370 ATLLAEIADNA

-391 YGWSLGPF
+391 FGWSLGPF
-399 EIWQAAGWK
+399 EIWQAAGWR
-408 QVAAWIAADIA
+408 QVAEWIEQDIA
-419 AGKALTTTPLP
+419 AGKAMTAAPLP
-430 AWVDQVDGV
+430 AWVRQIDGV
-439 HRPQGSYSAAENA
+439 HRPEGSYSAAEDA
-452 YKPRSSLPVYQRQLY
+452 YKPRSALSVYQRQLY
-467 PEPVL
+467 PESVL

-480 ETVFENSGARLWTT
+480 ETVFENTGVRLWTT
-494 GDGIGILSFKTKL
+494 GDGLGVLSFKSKM
-507 HVIGDDVLE
+507 HVIGDDVLDGVLE
-516 AVLASLNIAERD
+516 ALKIAEQR
-528 FAGLVLWQTEAPF
+528 FSGLVLWQTEAPF

-548 EAVSVVLAGD
+548 QAVPVLLSGD
-558 FVSFEKAVAKFQQTT
+558 FVTFEKTVAKFQQTT

-584 GAVQGLA
+584 AAAQGLA

-633 RRAMD
+633 RRAML

-671 GYLKP
+671 GHLRA
-676 SDVIIFNPYELLYVA
+676 SDVIVFNPHELLYVA
-691 KAQVRALAETGYR
+691 KAQARALAETGYR

-709 SIRVAGRTG
+709 KIRVAGRTG
-718 MAAFQMALVNMRD
+718 IAACQMALVNMRD
-731 GGFISAHDDQVS
+731 GGFISPHDYRLGLS
-743 LKIATALCGG
+743 IAEALCGG
-753 EVDANTWVDEA
+753 DVDPNTLVDEA
-764 WLLGLERQAFV
+764 WLLGLERRNFV

-784 ARIEHMLKTGKPLRN
+784 ARIEQMLKTGKPLRN

>member
-1 VGFDS
+1 MS
-6 LKRGYERMNNAA
+6 SAA
-18 AIRRVAVLGA
+18 SIRRVAVLGA

-49 DLPAKEGDPN
+49 DLPAKDGDPN
-59 GIATKAIANLTKLN
+59 GIATKAIANLAKLN
-73 PAPLAVKERA
+73 PAPLAIPERVG
-83 QLIQPA
+83 LIRPA
-89 NYDQHLEALRT
+89 NYDQHLEELRS

-121 VTPYLHDRAILAT
+121 VTPYVGDRAILAT
-134 NTSGLPLSA
+134 NTSGLPLSL
-143 LAQSVPDAVRS
+143 LAQSVPDSLRP

-160 FFNPPRYMALAELI
+160 FFNPPRYMALVELI
-174 PCATTDPAILD
+174 SCPNTDPAILD

-195 GKGVVRGKDTPNFI
+195 GKGVVRAKDTPNFV
-209 ANRIGVFSMAAIMHQ
+209 ANRIGVFSMAVAIHH
-224 TQVFGLGLDLVDALT
+224 TAAFGLGLDLVDALT
-239 GPAIG
+239 GPVIG

-255 IVGLDTMDHVFKGS
+255 IVGLDTMGHVFEGS
-269 AHALPQDPWRSYY
+269 ARALRDDPWRRYFS
-282 QGPDWLNTLIAK
+282 PPAWLKTLIEK

-299 KSGAGFYAGKGKQVF
+299 KTKAGIYADKGKQVL
-314 DPSTGTYR
+314 DPATGEYR
-322 DAGAKPDE
+322 GAGAKPDG
-330 AVQAILKLKNPA
+330 AVQALLKLKNPA

-370 AVLLAEIADNA
+370 AVLLAEIADTA

-391 YGWSLGPF
+391 FGWSMGPF
-399 EIWQAAGWK
+399 EIWQAAGWQ
-408 QVAAWIAADIA
+408 QVAAWIEEDIA
-419 AGKALTTTPLP
+419 AGKAMTATPLP
-430 AWVDQVDGV
+430 AWVGQVDGV
-439 HRPQGSYSAAENA
+439 HRPEGSYSAAENT
-452 YKPRSSLPVYQRQLY
+452 YKSRSTLPVYRRQLY
-467 PEPVL
+467 PEQVL
-472 GEAPHHYG
+472 GEAPHRYG
-480 ETVFENSGARLWTT
+480 ETVFENTGVRLWTT
-494 GDGIGILSFKTKL
+494 GDDIGVLSFKSKL
-507 HVIGDDVLE
+507 HVIGDDVLDG
-516 AVLASLNIAERD
+516 VLASLDIAERQLD
-528 FAGLVLWQTEAPF
+528 GLVLWQTEAPF

-548 EAVSVVLAGD
+548 QVMPVLVAGD
-558 FVSFEKAVAKFQQTT
+558 FTAFENIVAKFQRAT
-573 AALRYSAIPVV
+573 AALRYSAVPVV
-584 GAVQGLA
+584 AAAQGLA

-633 RRAMD
+633 LRAMD

-664 AEEAQQL
+664 AEEAKRL

-676 SDVIIFNPYELLYVA
+676 TDVIAFNPSELLHVA
-691 KAQVRALAETGYR
+691 KAQVRALAESGYR

-709 SIRVAGRTG
+709 PIRVAGRTG
-718 MAAFQMALVNMRD
+718 VAACQMALVNMRD
-731 GGFISAHDDQVS
+731 GGFISPHDYR
-743 LKIATALCGG
+743 LGLAIAQALCGG
-753 EVDANTWVDEA
+753 DVDPNAMVDEG
-764 WLLGLERQAFV
+764 WLLGLERTAFV

-784 ARIEHMLKTGKPLRN
+784 ARIEQMLKTGKPLRN

>member
-1 VGFDS
+1 
-6 LKRGYERMNNAA
+6 MINAA
-18 AIRRVAVLGA
+18 SIRRVAVLGA

-49 DLPAKEGDPN
+49 DLPAKDGDPN
-59 GIATKAIANLTKLN
+59 GIVTKAIASLAKMN
-73 PAPLAVKERA
+73 PAPFAVKERA
-83 QLIQPA
+83 TLIQPA
-89 NYDQHLEALRT
+89 NYDQHLEELRT

-112 DWKADLYRR
+112 DWKASLYQRI
-121 VTPYLHDRAILAT
+121 TPYLHDRAILAT
-134 NTSGLPLSA
+134 NTSGLRLNL
-143 LAQSVPDAVRS
+143 LAESVPEHMRQ

-174 PCATTDPAILD
+174 PCSATDPNILNS
-185 LLETFLVSTL
+185 LETFLVTTL
-195 GKGVVRGKDTPNFI
+195 GKGVVRAKDTPNFA
-209 ANRIGVFSMAAIMHQ
+209 ANRIGVFSMAAAFHHTHM
-224 TQVFGLGLDLVDALT
+224 FGLGFDLVDALT

-244 RAKSATYRTAD
+244 RPKSATYRTAD
-255 IVGLDTMDHVFKGS
+255 LVGLDTIEHVIKGS
-269 AHALPQDPWRSYY
+269 ALALQQDPWRPYFTV
-282 QGPDWLNTLIAK
+282 PDWLGALTEK

-299 KSGAGFYAGKGKQVF
+299 KTKIGIYASKGKQVL
-314 DPSTGTYR
+314 DPATGEYR
-322 DAGAKPDE
+322 DADAQPDA
-330 AVQAILKLKNPA
+330 AVQAILKIKHPA

-381 RDVDF
+381 RDIDL

-391 YGWSLGPF
+391 FGWRMGPF

-408 QVAAWIAADIA
+408 QTAAWIEEDIA
-419 AGKALTTTPLP
+419 AGKAMTATSLP
-430 AWVDQVDGV
+430 VWVRHVDGV
-439 HRPQGSYSAAENA
+439 HRPEGAYSAAEDL
-452 YKPRSSLPVYQRQLY
+452 YKPRPVLPVYQRQIY
-467 PEPVL
+467 PELVL
-472 GEAPHHYG
+472 GEAPHRYG
-480 ETVFENSGARLWTT
+480 ETVFENPGMRLWTT
-494 GDGIGILSFKTKL
+494 GDDIGVLSFKTKM
-507 HVIGDDVLE
+507 HVIGHDVLSGVQ
-516 AVLASLNIAERD
+516 AALNIAEQR
-528 FAGLVLWQTEAPF
+528 FSGLVLWQTEAPF

-548 EAVSVVLAGD
+548 EAVPVALAGD
-558 FVSFEKAVAKFQQTT
+558 FDAFENIVAQFQQTT
-573 AALRYSAIPVV
+573 SALRYSAVPVV
-584 GAVQGLA
+584 AAVQGLA

-614 LVEVGVGL
+614 LVEAGVGL
-622 IPAGGGCKEFA
+622 IPAGGGCKELA
-633 RRAMD
+633 LRAMT

-654 AMAMAKVSRS
+654 AIAMAKVSRS
-664 AEEAQQL
+664 AEEAKQL

-676 SDVIIFNPYELLYVA
+676 SDIIVFNPYELLYVA

-709 SIRVAGRTG
+709 PIRVAGRMG
-718 MAAFQMALVNMRD
+718 IAACQMVLVNLRD
-731 GGFISAHDDQVS
+731 GGFISAHDYRLGLDT
-743 LKIATALCGG
+743 AEALCGG
-753 EVDANTWVDEA
+753 DLDPNTLVDEN
-764 WLLGLERQAFV
+764 WLLGLERRNFV
-775 ELAKTPLTQ
+775 ALAKTPLTH

>member
-1 VGFDS
+1 MS
-6 LKRGYERMNNAA
+6 MSNAA
-18 AIRRVAVLGA
+18 SIRRVAVLGA

-49 DLPAKEGDPN
+49 DLPAREGDPN
-59 GIATKAIANLTKLN
+59 GIVTKAIANMVKLS
-73 PAPLAVKERA
+73 PAPFAVKERA
-83 QLIQPA
+83 ELIQPA
-89 NYDQHLEALRT
+89 NYDQHLEALRN

-112 DWKADLYRR
+112 DWKADLYKR
-121 VTPYLHDRAILAT
+121 VTPYLNDRAILAT
-134 NTSGLPLSA
+134 NTSGLPLSL
-143 LAQSVPDAVRS
+143 LAESVPENLRP

-160 FFNPPRYMALAELI
+160 FFNPPRYMALVELI
-174 PCATTDPAILD
+174 PCQTTDPAILD
-185 LLETFLVSTL
+185 QLETFLVSTL
-195 GKGVVRGKDTPNFI
+195 GKGVVRAKDTPNFI
-209 ANRIGVFSMAAIMHQ
+209 ANRIGVFSMAATIHH
-224 TQVFGLGLDLVDALT
+224 TQAFGLGLDLVDALT

-255 IVGLDTMDHVFKGS
+255 IVGLDTMGHVFEGS
-269 AHALPQDPWRSYY
+269 ALALRDDPWRQYY
-282 QGPDWLNTLIAK
+282 NPPAWLNALIEK

-299 KSGAGFYAGKGKQVF
+299 KTKAGIYASKGKQVL
-314 DPSTGTYR
+314 DTATGEYR
-322 DAGAKPDE
+322 DAGAKPEE
-330 AVQAILKLKNPA
+330 AVQALLKIKNPA

-370 AVLLAEIADNA
+370 AVLLAEIADTA

-391 YGWSLGPF
+391 FGWSMGPF

-408 QVAAWIAADIA
+408 QVAAWIEEDIA
-419 AGKALTTTPLP
+419 AGRAMTATPLP

-439 HRPQGSYSAAENA
+439 HRPEGSYSAAENA
-452 YKPRSSLPVYQRQLY
+452 YKPRSTLPVYQRQLY
-467 PEPVL
+467 PERVL
-472 GEAPHHYG
+472 GEAPPRYG
-480 ETVFENSGARLWTT
+480 ETVWENSGVWLWTT
-494 GDGIGILSFKTKL
+494 GDDIGVLSFKSKL
-507 HVIGDDVLE
+507 HVIGDDVLDGVLE
-516 AVLASLNIAERD
+516 ALKIAEKQ
-528 FAGLVLWQTEAPF
+528 FSGLVLWQTEAPF

-548 EAVSVVLAGD
+548 QAVPVLQAGD
-558 FVSFEKAVAKFQQTT
+558 FETFEKTVAKFQQTT
-573 AALRYSAIPVV
+573 SALRYSAIPVV
-584 GAVQGLA
+584 AAAQGLA

-633 RRAMD
+633 LRAMI

-664 AEEAQQL
+664 AEEAKQL
-671 GYLKP
+671 GHLKA
-676 SDVIIFNPYELLYVA
+676 SDVIVFNSNELLYVA

-709 SIRVAGRTG
+709 RIRVAGRTG
-718 MAAFQMALVNMRD
+718 VAACQMALVNMRD
-731 GGFISAHDDQVS
+731 GGFISPHDYRLGLS
-743 LKIATALCGG
+743 IAQALCGG
-753 EVDANTWVDEA
+753 DVDPNTIVDED
-764 WLLGLERQAFV
+764 WLLGLERKAFV

-784 ARIEHMLKTGKPLRN
+784 ARIEQMLKTGKPLRN

>member
-1 VGFDS
+1 MS
-6 LKRGYERMNNAA
+6 SAA
-18 AIRRVAVLGA
+18 SIRRVAVLGA

-44 PVVLF
+44 LVVLF
-49 DLPAKEGDPN
+49 DLPAKDGDPN
-59 GIATKAIANLTKLN
+59 GIVTKAIASMVKLS
-73 PAPLAVKERA
+73 PAPFAVKERA
-83 QLIQPA
+83 ELIQPA
-89 NYDQHLEALRT
+89 NYDQHLEDLRS

-112 DWKADLYRR
+112 DWKADLYKRI
-121 VTPYLHDRAILAT
+121 TPYVSDRAILAT
-134 NTSGLPLSA
+134 NTSGLPLSL
-143 LAQSVPDAVRS
+143 LAESVPEHLRP

-160 FFNPPRYMALAELI
+160 FFNPPRYMALVELI
-174 PCATTDPAILD
+174 PCQMTNPAILD

-195 GKGVVRGKDTPNFI
+195 GKGVVRAKDTPNFV
-209 ANRIGVFSMAAIMHQ
+209 ANRIGVFSMAATIHH
-224 TQVFGLGLDLVDALT
+224 TQAFGLSLDLVDALT

-255 IVGLDTMDHVFKGS
+255 IVGLDTMGHVFKGS
-269 AHALPQDPWRSYY
+269 ALALRDDPWRQYFN
-282 QGPDWLNTLIAK
+282 PPAWLTALIDK

-299 KSGAGFYAGKGKQVF
+299 KTKAGIYANKGKQVL
-314 DPSTGTYR
+314 DTATGEYR

-330 AVQAILKLKNPA
+330 AVQALLKIKNPA

-363 RDVFHYA
+363 RDAFHYA
-370 AVLLAEIADNA
+370 AVLLAEIADTA

-391 YGWSLGPF
+391 FGWGMGPF

-408 QVAAWIAADIA
+408 QVAAWIEDDIA
-419 AGKALTTTPLP
+419 AGKAMTAAPLP
-430 AWVDQVDGV
+430 AWVKQVDGV
-439 HRPQGSYSAAENA
+439 HRPEGSYSAAENA
-452 YKPRSSLPVYQRQLY
+452 YKPRSTLPVYRRQLY
-467 PEPVL
+467 PEQVL
-472 GEAPHHYG
+472 GEAPPRYG
-480 ETVFENSGARLWTT
+480 EMVWENSGVRLWTT
-494 GDGIGILSFKTKL
+494 GDDIGVLSFKSKL
-507 HVIGDDVLE
+507 HVIGDDVLDGVLE
-516 AVLASLNIAERD
+516 ALKIAEQQFD
-528 FAGLVLWQTEAPF
+528 GLVLWQTEAPF

-548 EAVSVVLAGD
+548 QAVPVLLAGD
-558 FVSFEKAVAKFQQTT
+558 FETFENTVAKFQHTT
-573 AALRYSAIPVV
+573 SALRYSAIPVV
-584 GAVQGLA
+584 AAAQGLA

-633 RRAMD
+633 LRAMN

-664 AEEAQQL
+664 AEEAKQL
-671 GYLKP
+671 GHLKA
-676 SDVIIFNPYELLYVA
+676 SDAIVFNPNELLYVA

-709 SIRVAGRTG
+709 KIRVAGRTG
-718 MAAFQMALVNMRD
+718 IAACQMALVNMRD
-731 GGFISAHDDQVS
+731 GGFISPHDYRLGV
-743 LKIATALCGG
+743 KIATALCGG
-753 EVDANTWVDEA
+753 DVDPNTLVDEE
-764 WLLGLERQAFV
+764 WLLGLERQNFV